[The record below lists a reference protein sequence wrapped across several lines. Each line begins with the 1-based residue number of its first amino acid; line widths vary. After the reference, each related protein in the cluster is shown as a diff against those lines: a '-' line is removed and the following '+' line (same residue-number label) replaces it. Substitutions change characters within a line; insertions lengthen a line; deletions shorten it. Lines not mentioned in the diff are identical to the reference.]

1 MAKKNSKLDLLLIN
15 PGNAVQVYQSL
26 GLGISAY
33 EPPVWVGLL
42 ATFARLHGFSV
53 EVIDANA
60 EGWTP
65 NQVAEAAK
73 EKSPLMTAVV
83 VYGHQPSASTQNMP
97 AASAVCHAI
106 KQIEPEQK
114 IILIGGHV
122 AALPSRTLQDE
133 PVDFV
138 CGGEAPYTLLDLIKA
153 LKSNRDT
160 FSEVRG
166 LWYRENGQVRSTR
179 PAPLVADLNVEMPG
193 VAWDLLPM
201 AKYRAHNW
209 HCFGHSD
216 RQPYASLYTTLGC
229 PFHCTFCCI
238 QAPFKSG
245 EQELGYGKE
254 INSYRYWN
262 PETVIE
268 QIDTLVRTYGVK
280 HLKFADEMFV
290 LNKSHV
296 SSICDLLIERDYKLN
311 IWTYARVDTVK
322 EGLIEKLKKAG
333 VNWLAFGIESGSKH
347 IRTGIGKKFEQDEIM
362 EVIKEV
368 RQAGINVIANFIFGV
383 PDDDFETMQE
393 TLDMALNLN
402 CEFVNF
408 YTMMAYPGSALYHQA
423 IKQGSKLPEKW
434 SGYSQ
439 HSVDALPLATKFL
452 SSGEIIE
459 FRDRAFQTY
468 FNSPAYVSLIEK
480 KFGAETLHQIR
491 EMTSHKLAR
500 RCSPEIQKSKS
511 QFSSAA

>member
-1 MAKKNSKLDLLLIN
+1 MKHGKNVDLLIIN

-33 EPPVWVGLL
+33 EPPVWAGLL
-42 ATFARLHGFSV
+42 ATFMRLHGFSV
-53 EVIDANA
+53 EMIDANA
-60 EGWTP
+60 EGFGP
-65 NQVAEAAK
+65 KSVADLTE
-73 EKSPLMTAVV
+73 EMDPLLTAVV

-97 AASAVCHAI
+97 AASAVCHSI
-106 KQIEPEQK
+106 RQVNSSRKT
-114 IILIGGHV
+114 ILIGGHV
-122 AALPSRTLQDE
+122 AALPGRTLQEE

-138 CGGEAPYTLLDLIKA
+138 CGGEAPYTLLDLIKV
-153 LKSNRDT
+153 LKSNRNA

-179 PAPLVADLNVEMPG
+179 PAPLVADLNGEMPG

-201 AKYRAHNW
+201 GKYRAHNW
-209 HCFGHSD
+209 HCFGYED

-262 PETVIE
+262 PEKVME
-268 QIDTLVRTYGVK
+268 QIDTLVQTYGVK

-296 SSICDLLIERDYKLN
+296 SAICDLLIERDYKLN

-322 EGLIEKLKKAG
+322 EGMVEKLKKAG
-333 VNWLAFGIESGSKH
+333 VNWLAFGIESGSKR
-347 IRTGIGKKFEQDEIM
+347 IRTGIGKKFEQDEIVN
-362 EVIKEV
+362 VIKEV
-368 RQAGINVIANFIFGV
+368 RQAGINVIANFIFGI
-383 PDDDFETMQE
+383 PDDNYDTMQD
-393 TLDMALNLN
+393 TLDLALSLN

-408 YTMMAYPGSALYHQA
+408 YTMMAYPGSALYHRA
-423 IKQGSKLPEKW
+423 AKEGWKLPKKW

-439 HSVDALPLATKFL
+439 HSFDALPLATKYV
-452 SSGEIIE
+452 SAEEIVE

-468 FNSPAYVSLIEK
+468 FNSPAYVNLIQK
-480 KFGAETLHQIR
+480 KFGTETLRQIR

-500 RCSPEIQKSKS
+500 QSVPETQKSKS
-511 QFSSAA
+511 HLSSAA